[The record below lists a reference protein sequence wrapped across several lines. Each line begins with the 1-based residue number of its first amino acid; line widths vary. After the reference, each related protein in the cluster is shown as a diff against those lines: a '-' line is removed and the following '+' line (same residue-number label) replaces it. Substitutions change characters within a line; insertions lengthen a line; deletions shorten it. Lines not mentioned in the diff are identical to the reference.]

1 MYVHVY
7 ISLGISQAMEK
18 LTAEKNTMKETYEA
32 QLRTLDEESRTTVHK
47 LNNQHRREIETL
59 EQSQR
64 EHNSSE
70 QTKAETRFMQMKQV
84 FYRSTFHHACGYGL
98 FAPEKALLVWC
109 F

>member
-1 MYVHVY
+1 
-7 ISLGISQAMEK
+7 MEK

-32 QLRTLDEESRTTVHK
+32 QLRTLDEDSRTTVHR

-64 EHNSSE
+64 EHNSAE

-84 FYRSTFHHACGYGL
+84 FYRSTFHRASGYGL
-98 FAPEKALLVWC
+98 FAPEKALFVC
-109 F
+109 VFS